1 MKLKFNTNLVVNII
15 IAGIAIVMI
24 LPWVSFL
31 LTPKTVSQTS
41 TTTIGTF
48 NSWEN
53 NLKPIDTELSE
64 NLPYYQ
70 YIKLKDSIKLMRSL
84 RDGDEPFK
92 GSFMLGNIGVFYAA
106 DCSTCSLAD
115 YWRHAGSFDTKKSYL
130 ALLGWTLS
138 THNDLS
144 YIDEGKF
151 YVKNGQG
158 YVRQALID
166 TSLKKPDGSVNNRIH
181 IKDVPVKF
189 RYNHIGEYL
198 LIPISNAQAH
208 VLVFMWGISLA
219 FILTYLLYLIS
230 AFLRFIVDTSKGEIF
245 TDKNVNRLKFIAAS
259 LVGFPIITYGLN
271 YAMKL
276 IFHDYFIPGV
286 VLKDN
291 LFPGWWMDLVLA
303 VIFLLLYKAF
313 RQGKSL
319 KDEHD
324 LTV

>member
-1 MKLKFNTNLVVNII
+1 MKIKFSTNLVVNII

-24 LPWVSFL
+24 LPWLSFWLVS
-31 LTPKTVSQTS
+31 KTKSQTS
-41 TTTIGTF
+41 TVGTY

-64 NLPYYQ
+64 SLPYDQ

-92 GSFMLGNIGVFYAA
+92 GSFTLGNIGIFYAS

-115 YWRHAGSFDTKKSYL
+115 YWHHTRSFDTKKSYL

-138 THNDLS
+138 HNDLS

-166 TSLKKPDGSVNNRIH
+166 TSFKKADGSVNNRIH

-189 RYNHIGEYL
+189 RYNHRGEYL
-198 LIPISNAQAH
+198 LIPISNTQAH
-208 VLVFMWGISLA
+208 ILVFVWGISLA

-245 TDKNVNRLKFIAAS
+245 TDKNVNRLKFIASS
-259 LVGFPIITYGLN
+259 LVGFPVITYGLN
-271 YAMKL
+271 YAMRV
-276 IFHDYFIPGV
+276 IFHSYFIPGV
-286 VLKDN
+286 VVKDN
-291 LFPGWWMDLVLA
+291 LLPGLWMDLVLA

-313 RQGKSL
+313 RQGKLL